1 MQAFQINQTYQTR
14 SACDHNCIF
23 SITVIAR
30 TAKTVKT
37 ADGKTFRIG
46 TYEGVEFVRPM
57 GNYSMA
63 PIIRAEDGK
72 TKIIPFPVAA

>member
-1 MQAFQINQTYQTR
+1 MQAFEINKTYQTR
-14 SACDHNCIF
+14 SIGDHNCIF
-23 SITVIAR
+23 SITILDR

-37 ADGKTFRIG
+37 IEGKTLRVG

-63 PIIRAEDGK
+63 PIIRA
-72 TKIIPFPVAA
+72 A